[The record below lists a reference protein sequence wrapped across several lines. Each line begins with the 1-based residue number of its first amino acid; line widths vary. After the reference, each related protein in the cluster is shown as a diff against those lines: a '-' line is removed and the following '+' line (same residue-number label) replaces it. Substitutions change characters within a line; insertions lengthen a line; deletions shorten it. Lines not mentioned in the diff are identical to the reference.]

1 LHPDVIMKKYLLFS
15 LLVTFL
21 VSLNLE
27 ASEKD
32 SICFQN
38 QISILSLYNPS
49 SDATL
54 LLEGMYIPQIDYL
67 RDFSGDK
74 RISAE
79 VSGRFN
85 LNMGFRP
92 FDDTY
97 DVQDPTG
104 SAKLYRAWV
113 RFSTQ
118 RNEIRAG
125 LQQLN
130 FGSASLL
137 RPLQWFDG
145 IDPTD
150 PLRLTNGVWGVLD
163 RYYFKNNS
171 TLWLWGLY
179 GNKDSRV
186 WDPIQLHYNLPEF
199 GFRFQQPIPSGELAL
214 SMNHRSIK
222 MNLGTSL
229 ESRFSEMKLGLD
241 GKWDVGPGLW
251 FEDSYSFTSMESPLK
266 SGLNLLTVGADLT
279 REGLDGLSFTAEH
292 MLSSNFSST
301 MTTINSNFS
310 ALMGTWPINIVSR
323 LSGIV
328 LYSWETGYLFRYLTY
343 SADFD
348 KSSIYLIGFW
358 NPNVTSLQLSF
369 GSSSGSFSGYGLQLM
384 YVVHL

>member
-1 LHPDVIMKKYLLFS
+1 MKNNLLFS

-21 VSLNLE
+21 VGTNLE
-27 ASEKD
+27 ASERD
-32 SICFQN
+32 SVCFQN
-38 QISILSLYNPS
+38 QISFLGLYNPK

-54 LLEGMYIPQIDYL
+54 LLGGMYVPQVDYL
-67 RDFSGDK
+67 RDFSGD
-74 RISAE
+74 RRLSAE

-92 FDDTY
+92 FETY

-104 SAKLYRAWV
+104 SARIYRAWV

-150 PLRLTNGVWGVLD
+150 PLRMTNGVWGVLD
-163 RYYFKNNS
+163 RIYFKNNS

-179 GNKDSRV
+179 GNKDPRIWESY
-186 WDPIQLHYNLPEF
+186 PLQYNLPEF
-199 GFRFQQPIPSGELAL
+199 GLRFQQPVPNGEMAL
-214 SMNHRSIK
+214 STNIRK
-222 MNLGTSL
+222 VELNLGTAF
-229 ESRFSEMKLGLD
+229 ERQFMETKIGLD
-241 GKWDVGPGLW
+241 GKWDVGPGIW
-251 FEDSYSFTSMESPLK
+251 FEDSYTFTSKYSPL
-266 SGLNLLTVGADLT
+266 SAGWNLLTVGADLT
-279 REGLDGLSFTAEH
+279 PEGLDGLSFTAEH
-292 MLSSNFSST
+292 MLSSIYSNNGSIT
-301 MTTINSNFS
+301 MNFS
-310 ALMGTWPINIVSR
+310 AVMATWPITIFSR

-328 LYSWETGYLFRYLTY
+328 LYNWETDYLFRYLTY
-343 SADFD
+343 SLDFD
-348 KSSIYLIGFW
+348 KSSFYLIGFW
-358 NPNVTSLQLSF
+358 NPKFASLQTPLS
-369 GSSSGSFSGYGLQLM
+369 SSSGSFSGYGLQLM